1 MKQYQEKKHLLKLS
15 ERYLVFFEY
24 RNGITDGTKHTLR
37 ETGQKFGV
45 GGTRAGQIIARVEY
59 ELGRV

>member
-1 MKQYQEKKHLLKLS
+1 MKTYQDKKHLLKLS
-15 ERYLVFFEY
+15 ERYLEFFEY
-24 RNGITDGTKHTLR
+24 RNGFTDGIKHTFK
-37 ETGQKFGV
+37 ETGDKFGV